1 MLGVSDASKLTKLWA
16 DTTLQTVLPVSP
28 VEFFALTGPMLTR
41 RDCERAYERQYL
53 RRKAVVKQDGESLG
67 VYLQD
72 CSRMG
77 IGLLSPI
84 QFFPCERIQ
93 VCMDNRR
100 IYELEIRRCQR
111 LGNRCYECGTIF
123 ILDSQPQTS

>member
-1 MLGVSDASKLTKLWA
+1 MLGVSNASKLNKLWA
-16 DTTLQTVLPVSP
+16 GTTLQAVLPVSP
-28 VEFFALTGPMLTR
+28 EEFFALTGPMPTR

-53 RRKAVVKQDGESLG
+53 RRKAVVKRDSESLG

-84 QFFPCERIQ
+84 QLFPCDRIQ
-93 VCMDNRR
+93 VGINNRR
-100 IYELEIRRCQR
+100 FYELEIRRCRR
-111 LGNRCYECGTIF
+111 LGEKCYECGTIF
-123 ILDSQPQTS
+123 ILDS

>member
-1 MLGVSDASKLTKLWA
+1 MLGVSDASKIDKLWTG
-16 DTTLQTVLPVSP
+16 TTLQAVLPVSSG
-28 VEFFALTGPMLTR
+28 EFFALTGPMPTR
-41 RDCERAYERQYL
+41 RNCERAYERQYL
-53 RRKAVVKQDGESLG
+53 RRKAVVKQDSDSLG

-77 IGLLSPI
+77 IGIILPI

-100 IYELEIRRCQR
+100 IYELEIRRCRR
-111 LGNRCYECGTIF
+111 LGHMCYECGTIF
-123 ILDSQPQTS
+123 ILDS